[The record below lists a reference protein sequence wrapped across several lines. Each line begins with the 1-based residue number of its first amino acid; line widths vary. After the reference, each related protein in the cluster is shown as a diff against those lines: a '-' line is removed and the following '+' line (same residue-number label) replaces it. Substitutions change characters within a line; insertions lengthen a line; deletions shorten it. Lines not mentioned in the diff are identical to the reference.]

1 MSGNPNG
8 SIPRSPIRVAVIPA
22 AGQGTRMLPA
32 TKAVPKELLPI
43 LERPALQIVVDE
55 AVGAGVDHVV
65 IVTSRSKPAI
75 EHYFARSTEVEDSL
89 EAQGRGAL
97 AQQLRRYGNDIT
109 VSFVYQDSPRG
120 LGHAVSCA
128 RGVVGD
134 QPFFVMLPDELM
146 EDSTL
151 LLELGGLVAET
162 GTGAVALKRVP
173 ADETSRYGIVTPL
186 GAPVDRDGWETLP
199 MGHIVEKP
207 AANPP
212 SDLAI
217 IGRYALTPGIFDD
230 LESIGVGSSGE
241 IQLTDALSRQ
251 ADRVPLHGV
260 VSRIGRRD
268 VGNPLGW
275 IEAVVEHGLRHPEIG
290 PHLRTFL
297 RTTLN

>member
-1 MSGNPNG
+1 MSGNPNAKMG
-8 SIPRSPIRVAVIPA
+8 GSPIRVAVIPA

-43 LERPALQIVVDE
+43 LERPALQYIVDE
-55 AVGAGVDHVV
+55 AIGAGVDHLV
-65 IVTSRSKPAI
+65 IVTSRSKPSI
-75 EHYFARSTEVEDSL
+75 EHYFSRSTEVEDSL
-89 EAQGRGAL
+89 VAQGRGAL
-97 AQQLRRYGNDIT
+97 ADQLRRYGHDIT

-128 RGVVGD
+128 RDAVGD
-134 QPFFVMLPDELM
+134 RPFFVMLPDELM

-151 LLELGGLVAET
+151 LLELGGLAAST

-186 GAPVDRDGWETLP
+186 GASVDRDGWETLP
-199 MGHIVEKP
+199 MARIVEKP
-207 AANPP
+207 VIDPP

-217 IGRYALTPGIFDD
+217 IGRYALTPDIFDD
-230 LESIGVGSSGE
+230 LENIGVGSSGE
-241 IQLTDALSRQ
+241 IQLTDALTRQ

-275 IEAVVEHGLRHPEIG
+275 IEAVIENGLAHPEIG
-290 PHLRTFL
+290 PHLRSWL
-297 RTTLN
+297 RNTLD

>member
-120 LGHAVSCA
+120 LG
-128 RGVVGD
+128 
-134 QPFFVMLPDELM
+134 
-146 EDSTL
+146 
-151 LLELGGLVAET
+151 GLVAET

-217 IGRYALTPGIFDD
+217 IGRYALTPDIFDD
-230 LESIGVGSSGE
+230 LEIIGVGSSGE